1 MSFYVNRLKLKEE
14 TMTQKTVPG
23 MAWDGLVQL
32 FLESFEIPSME
43 EINMINQRLDRL
55 ERLICQGDHG
65 TDPEVLKFKPVDL
78 VSQKEKDSAIA
89 SDVVLK
95 VIEEKPRG
103 ADFKAIKAA
112 TSYNDKKLR
121 NIIFRLDKIGRI
133 KRVKRGIYKKA

>member
-1 MSFYVNRLKLKEE
+1 
-14 TMTQKTVPG
+14 MTQKTVPG

-32 FLESFEIPSME
+32 FLERFEIPSME
-43 EINMINQRLDRL
+43 EIKMINQRLDRL
-55 ERLICQGDHG
+55 ERLICHG
-65 TDPEVLKFKPVDL
+65 EDVAEPGHKDPEVLNIKPVDM

>member
-1 MSFYVNRLKLKEE
+1 
-14 TMTQKTVPG
+14 MTQKTVPG

-55 ERLICQGDHG
+55 ERLICHG
-65 TDPEVLKFKPVDL
+65 EHGKDPEEKDPEALKLKPVDM

-95 VIEEKPRG
+95 AIAEKPRG
-103 ADFKAIKAA
+103 ADFKFIKAA